1 MNITRENIDALNAV
15 VKVELSAADYEQKVV
30 DVLNDYRKKANI
42 PGFRKGHVPMGLV
55 KKQYGMSVKVD
66 EVNKLLQETMNNYL
80 TEEKLEVLG
89 NPLPKVQED
98 FSWDAAD
105 YVFEFELGLAP
116 EFDVDLKKAK
126 NKITKFQIVA
136 DEDLIQ
142 KEVENIQERYG
153 KLVPQE
159 EVVEGATITGKFTS
173 EEKEDL
179 EKSSTIALADI
190 KGKMNH
196 KKFLGSKVGAVLKL
210 KTKNLF
216 EDENKLIGALGLTH
230 DEVKGLDIPLAF
242 EIEEI
247 NLNDKAELNQEL
259 FDKIFGEGVV
269 TTEEELRAKIKEDA
283 EGQFSN
289 QSDQQLLNGVTEYLV
304 ENTKFDLPA
313 DFLKKWLAQAGEK
326 QMTAEEAEEEYA
338 KSEKGLRY
346 QLIEGKVMTANDIKM
361 DYAELVEF
369 TKGFIKAQ
377 MAQYGQMN
385 PEESELND
393 IATRVLSN
401 ADEAKRLQEQLV
413 SKKLLDFYK
422 ENIEFKVKEVNFEDF
437 VKEAYKN

>member
-98 FSWDAAD
+98 FSWDADD

-126 NKITKFQIVA
+126 NKITKFQIGA

-159 EVVEGATITGKFTS
+159 EVVEGVTITGKFTS

-190 KGKMNH
+190 KGK
-196 KKFLGSKVGAVLKL
+196 
-210 KTKNLF
+210 
-216 EDENKLIGALGLTH
+216 
-230 DEVKGLDIPLAF
+230 
-242 EIEEI
+242 
-247 NLNDKAELNQEL
+247 
-259 FDKIFGEGVV
+259 
-269 TTEEELRAKIKEDA
+269 
-283 EGQFSN
+283 
-289 QSDQQLLNGVTEYLV
+289 
-304 ENTKFDLPA
+304 
-313 DFLKKWLAQAGEK
+313 
-326 QMTAEEAEEEYA
+326 
-338 KSEKGLRY
+338 
-346 QLIEGKVMTANDIKM
+346 
-361 DYAELVEF
+361 
-369 TKGFIKAQ
+369 
-377 MAQYGQMN
+377 
-385 PEESELND
+385 
-393 IATRVLSN
+393 
-401 ADEAKRLQEQLV
+401 
-413 SKKLLDFYK
+413 
-422 ENIEFKVKEVNFEDF
+422 
-437 VKEAYKN
+437 